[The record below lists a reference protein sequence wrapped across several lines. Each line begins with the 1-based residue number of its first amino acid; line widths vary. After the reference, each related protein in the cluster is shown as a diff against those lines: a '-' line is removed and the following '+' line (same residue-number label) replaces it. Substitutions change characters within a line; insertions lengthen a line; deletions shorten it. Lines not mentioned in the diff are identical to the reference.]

1 METRLEQRV
10 TELQTEVNQIV
21 AEIQRLRHNPP
32 ADVAAPQ
39 QKVDAAIAEL
49 RAVKS
54 EPTKSSSSRTS
65 DAYKR
70 MRQHLALEQN
80 VRDAKRDRAIVDV
93 CRFFNAEFEKT
104 TLARRRT

>member
-39 QKVDAAIAEL
+39 QKVDAAIVE
-49 RAVKS
+49 RPSAVIRC
-54 EPTKSSSSRTS
+54 PVHRG
-65 DAYKR
+65 
-70 MRQHLALEQN
+70 
-80 VRDAKRDRAIVDV
+80 VV
-93 CRFFNAEFEKT
+93 
-104 TLARRRT
+104 